1 MHHEHSLALG
11 EFLVEIST
19 VKKKTQHKNNWKKI
33 TTEPALKTSNVI
45 LN

>member
-19 VKKKTQHKNNWKKI
+19 VKKKNPTQKQLKKNNYWACP
-33 TTEPALKTSNVI
+33 EDL
-45 LN
+45 

>member
-19 VKKKTQHKNNWKKI
+19 VKKKKNNTKTIEKK
-33 TTEPALKTSNVI
+33 
-45 LN
+45 